1 LIYLIYL
8 LDIIIYAI
16 IVSAVSFLSIFLI
29 TPAFIK
35 YLNKKGKVVV
45 DYHKPGK
52 PNVPRPAGPVLL
64 IGLVISEITLY
75 FLILDVKII
84 SVLLTT
90 IIAFI
95 VGYIDD
101 VKTMP
106 GWFKPAALILAAI
119 PIIILGSHGDYLGL
133 IFDSAFIPIL
143 YILLILSIIP
153 IVGNT
158 INSIDVFN
166 GVASGFIIITMIP
179 LLVSVIL
186 FGSTNVFLMGLP
198 LLFGSIAI
206 YQYHKFP
213 SKIFLGDSGTLLLG
227 SMYASLSIVGNS
239 EIIGV
244 IALLPAVMNSFLF
257 LSSVKKIVEHRQVKT
272 RPVAV
277 CDDFRLMAS
286 KDSSAPATLVRLI
299 LARGPLTEQ
308 EIIRRIFILGTF
320 SSILAF
326 ISIVIQ
332 YSFMMGE
339 ISL

>member
-1 LIYLIYL
+1 MS
-8 LDIIIYAI
+8 AI
-16 IVSAVSFLSIFLI
+16 SFLIIFFI
-29 TPAFIK
+29 TPPFIE
-35 YLNKKGKVVV
+35 YLTKKGRVVL

-52 PNVPRPAGPVLL
+52 PKVPRPAGPVLL
-64 IGLVISEITLY
+64 MGIVISEIILY
-75 FLILDVKII
+75 FLISDVKII

-95 VGYIDD
+95 IGYIDD
-101 VKTMP
+101 LKTMP
-106 GWFKPAALILAAI
+106 GWFKPAALILAAV
-119 PIIILGSHGDYLGL
+119 PIIVLGTHGNYLNL

-166 GVASGFIIITMIP
+166 GVATGLIIITMIP
-179 LLVSVIL
+179 LLVGVIL
-186 FGSTNVFLMGLP
+186 FSNTNVFLIGLP
-198 LLFGSIAI
+198 LLFGCIAM
-206 YQYHKFP
+206 YHYHKYP

-227 SMYASLSIVGNS
+227 SMYAALSIVGNS

-272 RPVAV
+272 RPVTI

-286 KDSSAPATLVRLI
+286 KDISAPATLVRLI
-299 LARGPLTEQ
+299 LARGPLSEQ
-308 EIIRRIFILGTF
+308 EIITRIFILATF
-320 SSILAF
+320 SSLLAI
-326 ISIVIQ
+326 ISIGIQ
-332 YSFMMGE
+332 YAFMTGKL
-339 ISL
+339 SL

>member
-1 LIYLIYL
+1 LIYP
-8 LDIIIYAI
+8 LDIAIYGI
-16 IVSAVSFLSIFLI
+16 IVSAVSFLIIFFI
-29 TPAFIK
+29 TPVFIE
-35 YLNKKGKVVV
+35 YLTRKGRVVV

-52 PNVPRPAGPVLL
+52 PMVPRPAGPVLL
-64 IGLVISEITLY
+64 IGIVISEIILY

-95 VGYIDD
+95 IGYIDD
-101 VKTMP
+101 LKTMP

-119 PIIILGSHGDYLGL
+119 PIIVLGTHGNYLGL

-179 LLVSVIL
+179 LLVGVIL
-186 FGSTNVFLMGLP
+186 FSNTNVFLIGLP
-198 LLFGSIAI
+198 LLFGCIAI

-227 SMYASLSIVGNS
+227 SMYAGLSIVGNS

-272 RPVAV
+272 RPVTI

-286 KDSSAPATLVRLI
+286 KDNSAPATLVRLI
-299 LARGPLTEQ
+299 LARGPLSEQ
-308 EIIRRIFILGTF
+308 EIITRIFILATF
-320 SSILAF
+320 SSILAI
-326 ISIVIQ
+326 ISIGIQ
-332 YSFMMGE
+332 YAFMIGKL
-339 ISL
+339 SL

>member
-1 LIYLIYL
+1 
-8 LDIIIYAI
+8 
-16 IVSAVSFLSIFLI
+16 VSAISFLIVFFI
-29 TPAFIK
+29 TPAFIE
-35 YLNKKGKVVV
+35 YLTRKGRVVV

-52 PNVPRPAGPVLL
+52 PMVPRPAGPVLL
-64 IGLVISEITLY
+64 IGIVISEIILY

-95 VGYIDD
+95 IGYIDD
-101 VKTMP
+101 LKTMP

-119 PIIILGSHGDYLGL
+119 PIIVLGTHGNYLGL

-186 FGSTNVFLMGLP
+186 FSNTNVFLIGLP
-198 LLFGSIAI
+198 LLFGCIAI

-227 SMYASLSIVGNS
+227 SMYAGISIVGNS

-272 RPVAV
+272 RPVTI

-286 KDSSAPATLVRLI
+286 KDNSAPATLVRLI
-299 LARGPLTEQ
+299 LARGPLSEQ
-308 EIIRRIFILGTF
+308 EIITRIFILATF
-320 SSILAF
+320 SSILAI
-326 ISIVIQ
+326 ISIGIQ
-332 YSFMMGE
+332 YAFMIGKL
-339 ISL
+339 SL

>member
-1 LIYLIYL
+1 MNYP
-8 LDIIIYAI
+8 LDITIYGI
-16 IVSAVSFLSIFLI
+16 IVSAVSFLIVYFI
-29 TPAFIK
+29 TPAFIE
-35 YLNKKGKVVV
+35 YLTRKGRVVV

-52 PNVPRPAGPVLL
+52 PMVPRPAGPVLL
-64 IGLVISEITLY
+64 IGIVISEIILY

-95 VGYIDD
+95 IGYIDD
-101 VKTMP
+101 LKTMP

-119 PIIILGSHGDYLGL
+119 PIIVLGTHGNYLGL

-166 GVASGFIIITMIP
+166 GVATGFIIITMIP
-179 LLVSVIL
+179 LLVAVVL
-186 FGSTNVFLMGLP
+186 FSNTNVFLIGLP
-198 LLFGSIAI
+198 LLFGCIAM

-227 SMYASLSIVGNS
+227 SMYAALSIVGNS

-244 IALLPAVMNSFLF
+244 IALLTAVMNSFLF
-257 LSSVKKIVEHRQVKT
+257 LSSVKKIVEHRQVKL
-272 RPVAV
+272 RPVTI

-286 KDSSAPATLVRLI
+286 KDNSAPATLVRLI
-299 LARGPLTEQ
+299 LARGPLSEQ
-308 EIIRRIFILGTF
+308 EIITRIFILATF
-320 SSILAF
+320 SSILAI
-326 ISIVIQ
+326 ISIGIQ
-332 YSFMMGE
+332 YAIMIGKL
-339 ISL
+339 SL

>member
-1 LIYLIYL
+1 LNYPVDITIYG
-8 LDIIIYAI
+8 I
-16 IVSAVSFLSIFLI
+16 IVSAISFLIVFFI
-29 TPAFIK
+29 TPVFIK
-35 YLNKKGKVVV
+35 YLTKKGRVVV
-45 DYHKPGK
+45 DFHKPGK
-52 PNVPRPAGPVLL
+52 PKVPRPAGPVLL
-64 IGLVISEITLY
+64 MGIVISEIILY

-95 VGYIDD
+95 IGYIDD
-101 VKTMP
+101 LKTMP

-119 PIIILGSHGDYLGL
+119 PIIVLGTHGNYLNL

-166 GVASGFIIITMIP
+166 GVASGLIIITMIP
-179 LLVSVIL
+179 LLVGVIL
-186 FGSTNVFLMGLP
+186 FSNTNVFLIGLP
-198 LLFGSIAI
+198 LLFGCIAM
-206 YQYHKFP
+206 YQYHKYP

-227 SMYASLSIVGNS
+227 SMYAALSIVGNS

-272 RPVAV
+272 RPVTI

-286 KDSSAPATLVRLI
+286 KDNSAPATLVRLI
-299 LARGPLTEQ
+299 LARGPLSER
-308 EIIRRIFILGTF
+308 EIITRIFILATF
-320 SSILAF
+320 SSILAI
-326 ISIVIQ
+326 ISIGIQ
-332 YSFMMGE
+332 YAFMIGKL
-339 ISL
+339 SL

>member
-1 LIYLIYL
+1 MIYPFDITIYG
-8 LDIIIYAI
+8 I
-16 IVSAVSFLSIFLI
+16 IVSAISFLIVFFI
-29 TPAFIK
+29 TPSFIE
-35 YLNKKGKVVV
+35 YLTKKGRVVL

-52 PNVPRPAGPVLL
+52 PKVPRPAGPVLL
-64 IGLVISEITLY
+64 MGIVISEIILY
-75 FLILDVKII
+75 FLISDVKII

-95 VGYIDD
+95 IGYIDD
-101 VKTMP
+101 LKTMP
-106 GWFKPAALILAAI
+106 GWFKPAALILAAV
-119 PIIILGSHGDYLGL
+119 PIIVLGTHGNYLNL

-179 LLVSVIL
+179 LLVAVIL
-186 FGSTNVFLMGLP
+186 FSNTNVFLIGLP
-198 LLFGSIAI
+198 LLFGCIAM
-206 YQYHKFP
+206 YQYHKYP

-227 SMYASLSIVGNS
+227 SMYAALSIVGNS

-272 RPVAV
+272 RPVTI

-286 KDSSAPATLVRLI
+286 KDIRAPATLVRLI
-299 LARGPLTEQ
+299 LARGPLSEQ
-308 EIIRRIFILGTF
+308 EIITRIFILGTF
-320 SSILAF
+320 SSLLAI
-326 ISIVIQ
+326 ISIGIQ
-332 YSFMMGE
+332 YAFMMGKL
-339 ISL
+339 SL

>member
-1 LIYLIYL
+1 M
-8 LDIIIYAI
+8 
-16 IVSAVSFLSIFLI
+16 SAVSFLIVYFI
-29 TPAFIK
+29 TPAFIE
-35 YLNKKGKVVV
+35 YLTRKGRVVV

-52 PNVPRPAGPVLL
+52 PMVPRPAGPVLL
-64 IGLVISEITLY
+64 IGIVISEIILY

-95 VGYIDD
+95 IGYIDD
-101 VKTMP
+101 LKTMP

-119 PIIILGSHGDYLGL
+119 PIIVLGTHGNYLGL

-166 GVASGFIIITMIP
+166 GVATGFIIITMIP
-179 LLVSVIL
+179 LLVAVVL
-186 FGSTNVFLMGLP
+186 FSNTNVFLIGLP
-198 LLFGSIAI
+198 LLFGCIAM

-227 SMYASLSIVGNS
+227 SMYAALSIVGNS

-272 RPVAV
+272 RPVTI

-286 KDSSAPATLVRLI
+286 KDKSAPATLVRLI
-299 LARGPLTEQ
+299 LARGPLSEQ
-308 EIIRRIFILGTF
+308 EIITRIFILATF
-320 SSILAF
+320 SSILAI
-326 ISIVIQ
+326 ISIGIQ
-332 YSFMMGE
+332 YAIMIGKL
-339 ISL
+339 SL

>member
-1 LIYLIYL
+1 MIYP
-8 LDIIIYAI
+8 LDIAIYGI
-16 IVSAVSFLSIFLI
+16 IVSAISFLIVFFI
-29 TPAFIK
+29 TPAFIE
-35 YLNKKGKVVV
+35 YLSRKGRVVV

-52 PNVPRPAGPVLL
+52 PMVPRPAGPVLL
-64 IGLVISEITLY
+64 IGIVISEIILY

-95 VGYIDD
+95 IGYIDD
-101 VKTMP
+101 LKTMP

-119 PIIILGSHGDYLGL
+119 PIIVLGTHGNYLGL

-186 FGSTNVFLMGLP
+186 FSNTNVFLIGLP
-198 LLFGSIAI
+198 LLFGCIAM

-227 SMYASLSIVGNS
+227 SMYAGISIVGNS

-257 LSSVKKIVEHRQVKT
+257 LSSVKKIVEHREVKT
-272 RPVAV
+272 RPVTI

-286 KDSSAPATLVRLI
+286 KDNSAPATLVRLI
-299 LARGPLTEQ
+299 LARGPLSEQ
-308 EIIRRIFILGTF
+308 EIITRIFILATF
-320 SSILAF
+320 SSILAI
-326 ISIVIQ
+326 ISIGIQ
-332 YSFMMGE
+332 YAFMIGKL
-339 ISL
+339 SL

>member
-1 LIYLIYL
+1 
-8 LDIIIYAI
+8 
-16 IVSAVSFLSIFLI
+16 VSAISFLIVFFI
-29 TPAFIK
+29 TPPFIE
-35 YLNKKGKVVV
+35 YLSRKGRVVV

-52 PNVPRPAGPVLL
+52 PMVPRPAGPVLL
-64 IGLVISEITLY
+64 IGIVISEIILY

-84 SVLLTT
+84 SILLTT

-95 VGYIDD
+95 IGYIDD
-101 VKTMP
+101 LKAMP

-119 PIIILGSHGDYLGL
+119 PIIVLGTHGNYLGL

-186 FGSTNVFLMGLP
+186 FSNTNVFLIGLP
-198 LLFGSIAI
+198 LLFGCIAM

-227 SMYASLSIVGNS
+227 SMYAGISIVGNS

-257 LSSVKKIVEHRQVKT
+257 LSSVKKIVEHREVKT
-272 RPVAV
+272 RPVTI
-277 CDDFRLMAS
+277 CGDFRLMAS
-286 KDSSAPATLVRLI
+286 KDNSAPATLVRLI
-299 LARGPLTEQ
+299 LARGPLSEQ
-308 EIIRRIFILGTF
+308 EIITRIFILATF
-320 SSILAF
+320 SSILAI
-326 ISIVIQ
+326 ISIGIQ
-332 YSFMMGE
+332 YAFVIGKL
-339 ISL
+339 SL

>member
-1 LIYLIYL
+1 MIYP
-8 LDIIIYAI
+8 LDIAIYGI
-16 IVSAVSFLSIFLI
+16 IVSAISFLIVFFI
-29 TPAFIK
+29 TPAFIE
-35 YLNKKGKVVV
+35 YLTRKGRVVV

-52 PNVPRPAGPVLL
+52 PMVPRPAGPVLL
-64 IGLVISEITLY
+64 IGIVISEIILY

-95 VGYIDD
+95 IGYIDD
-101 VKTMP
+101 LKTMP

-119 PIIILGSHGDYLGL
+119 PIIVLGTHGNYLGL

-186 FGSTNVFLMGLP
+186 FSNTNVFLIGLP
-198 LLFGSIAI
+198 LLFGCIAM

-227 SMYASLSIVGNS
+227 SMYAGISIVGNS

-257 LSSVKKIVEHRQVKT
+257 LSSVKKIVEHREVKT
-272 RPVAV
+272 RPVTI

-286 KDSSAPATLVRLI
+286 KDNSAPATLVRLI
-299 LARGPLTEQ
+299 LARGPLSEQ
-308 EIIRRIFILGTF
+308 EIITRIFILASF
-320 SSILAF
+320 SSILAI
-326 ISIVIQ
+326 ISIGIQ
-332 YSFMMGE
+332 YAFMIGKL
-339 ISL
+339 SL

>member
-1 LIYLIYL
+1 MS
-8 LDIIIYAI
+8 AI
-16 IVSAVSFLSIFLI
+16 SFLIVFFI
-29 TPAFIK
+29 TPAFIE
-35 YLNKKGKVVV
+35 YLTRKGRVVV

-52 PNVPRPAGPVLL
+52 PMVPRPAGPVLL
-64 IGLVISEITLY
+64 IGIVISEIILY

-95 VGYIDD
+95 IGYIDD
-101 VKTMP
+101 LKTMP

-119 PIIILGSHGDYLGL
+119 PIIVLGTHGNYLGL

-186 FGSTNVFLMGLP
+186 FSNTNVFLIGLP
-198 LLFGSIAI
+198 LLFGCIAM

-227 SMYASLSIVGNS
+227 SMYAGISIVGNS

-257 LSSVKKIVEHRQVKT
+257 LSSVKKIVEHREVKT
-272 RPVAV
+272 RPVTI

-286 KDSSAPATLVRLI
+286 KDNSAPATLVRLI
-299 LARGPLTEQ
+299 LARGPLSEQ
-308 EIIRRIFILGTF
+308 EIITRIFILATF
-320 SSILAF
+320 SSILAI
-326 ISIVIQ
+326 ISIGIQ
-332 YSFMMGE
+332 YAFMIGKL
-339 ISL
+339 SL

>member
-1 LIYLIYL
+1 LIYP
-8 LDIIIYAI
+8 LDIAIYGI
-16 IVSAVSFLSIFLI
+16 IVSAISFLIVFFI
-29 TPAFIK
+29 TPAFIQ
-35 YLNKKGKVVV
+35 YLSRKGRVVV

-52 PNVPRPAGPVLL
+52 PMVPRPAGPVLL
-64 IGLVISEITLY
+64 IGIVISEIILY

-95 VGYIDD
+95 IGYIDD
-101 VKTMP
+101 LKTMP

-119 PIIILGSHGDYLGL
+119 PIIVLGTHGNYLGL

-186 FGSTNVFLMGLP
+186 FSNTNVFLIGLP
-198 LLFGSIAI
+198 LLFGCIAM

-227 SMYASLSIVGNS
+227 SMYAALSIVGNS

-272 RPVAV
+272 RPVTI

-286 KDSSAPATLVRLI
+286 KDNRAPATLVRLI
-299 LARGPLTEQ
+299 LARGPLSEQ
-308 EIIRRIFILGTF
+308 EIITRIFILATF
-320 SSILAF
+320 SSILAI
-326 ISIVIQ
+326 ISIGIQ
-332 YSFMMGE
+332 YAFMIGKL
-339 ISL
+339 SL

>member
-1 LIYLIYL
+1 M
-8 LDIIIYAI
+8 AI
-16 IVSAVSFLSIFLI
+16 IFT
-29 TPAFIK
+29 TPVFIK

-64 IGLVISEITLY
+64 IGIVISEIILY
-75 FLILDVKII
+75 VLIPDTKII
-84 SVLLTT
+84 AVLLTT

-95 VGYIDD
+95 IGYIDD
-101 VKTMP
+101 LKTMP

-119 PIIILGSHGDYLGL
+119 PMIVLGSHGHSLGL

-143 YILLILSIIP
+143 YIPLILAIIP

-179 LLVSVIL
+179 LLASVIL
-186 FGSTNVFLMGLP
+186 FGNVTVFLMGLP
-198 LLFGSIAI
+198 LLFGTLAI
-206 YQYHKFP
+206 YQYHKYP
-213 SKIFLGDSGTLLLG
+213 SRIFLGDSGTLLLG
-227 SMYASLSIVGNS
+227 SMYAGLSIAGNS

-272 RPVAV
+272 RPVSISE
-277 CDDFRLMAS
+277 DFKLVAS
-286 KDSSAPATLVRLI
+286 KEPSAPATLVRLI
-299 LARGPLTEQ
+299 LARGSMSEQ
-308 EIIRRIFILGTF
+308 EIITKILILATF
-320 SSILAF
+320 SSVLAF
-326 ISIVIQ
+326 ITIVIQ
-332 YSFMMGE
+332 YFFIKGM

>member
-1 LIYLIYL
+1 MNYP
-8 LDIIIYAI
+8 LDITIYGI
-16 IVSAVSFLSIFLI
+16 IVSAVSFLIVYFI
-29 TPAFIK
+29 TPAFIE
-35 YLNKKGKVVV
+35 YLTRKGRVVI

-52 PNVPRPAGPVLL
+52 PMVPRPAGPVLL
-64 IGLVISEITLY
+64 IGIVISEIILY

-95 VGYIDD
+95 IGYIDD
-101 VKTMP
+101 LKTMP

-119 PIIILGSHGDYLGL
+119 PIIVLGTHGNYLGL

-166 GVASGFIIITMIP
+166 GVATGFIIITMIP
-179 LLVSVIL
+179 LLVAVVL
-186 FGSTNVFLMGLP
+186 FSNTNVFLIGLP
-198 LLFGSIAI
+198 LLFGSIAM

-227 SMYASLSIVGNS
+227 SMYAGLSIVGNS

-257 LSSVKKIVEHRQVKT
+257 LSSVKKIVEHRQVKI
-272 RPVAV
+272 RPVTI

-286 KDSSAPATLVRLI
+286 KDKSAPATLVRLI
-299 LARGPLTEQ
+299 LARGPLSEQ
-308 EIIRRIFILGTF
+308 EIITRIFILATF
-320 SSILAF
+320 SSILAI
-326 ISIVIQ
+326 ISIGIQ
-332 YSFMMGE
+332 YAFMIGKL
-339 ISL
+339 SL

>member
-1 LIYLIYL
+1 LIYP
-8 LDIIIYAI
+8 LDIAIYGI
-16 IVSAVSFLSIFLI
+16 IVSAISFLIVFFI
-29 TPAFIK
+29 TPPFIE
-35 YLNKKGKVVV
+35 YLTKKGRVVL

-52 PNVPRPAGPVLL
+52 PKVPRPAGPVLL
-64 IGLVISEITLY
+64 MGIVISEIILY
-75 FLILDVKII
+75 FIISDVKII

-95 VGYIDD
+95 IGYIDD
-101 VKTMP
+101 LKTMP
-106 GWFKPAALILAAI
+106 GWFKPAALILAAT
-119 PIIILGSHGDYLGL
+119 PIIVLGTHGNYLNL

-166 GVASGFIIITMIP
+166 GVATGLIIITMIP
-179 LLVSVIL
+179 LLVGVIL
-186 FGSTNVFLMGLP
+186 FSNTNVFLIGLP
-198 LLFGSIAI
+198 LLFGCIAM
-206 YQYHKFP
+206 YQYHKYP

-227 SMYASLSIVGNS
+227 SMYAALSIVGNS

-272 RPVAV
+272 RPVTI

-286 KDSSAPATLVRLI
+286 KDNSAPATLVRLI
-299 LARGPLTEQ
+299 LARGPLSEQ
-308 EIIRRIFILGTF
+308 EIITRIFILATF
-320 SSILAF
+320 SSLLAI
-326 ISIVIQ
+326 ISIGIQ
-332 YSFMMGE
+332 YAFMMGKL
-339 ISL
+339 SL

>member
-1 LIYLIYL
+1 M
-8 LDIIIYAI
+8 
-16 IVSAVSFLSIFLI
+16 VSAISFLIIFFV
-29 TPAFIK
+29 TPPFIK

-64 IGLVISEITLY
+64 IGLVIGEIILY

-95 VGYIDD
+95 IGYIDD

-179 LLVSVIL
+179 LLVSLIL
-186 FGSTNVFLMGLP
+186 FGSTSVFLMGLP
-198 LLFGSIAI
+198 LLSGSIAI

-227 SMYASLSIVGNS
+227 SMYAGLSIVGNS

-272 RPVAV
+272 RPVTI

-299 LARGPLTEQ
+299 LARGPLSEQ
-308 EIIRRIFILGTF
+308 EIITRIFILATF

-326 ISIVIQ
+326 ITIVIQ

>member
-1 LIYLIYL
+1 MIYP
-8 LDIIIYAI
+8 LDIAIYGI
-16 IVSAVSFLSIFLI
+16 IVSAVSFLIIFFI
-29 TPAFIK
+29 TPVFIE
-35 YLNKKGKVVV
+35 YLTRKGRVVV

-52 PNVPRPAGPVLL
+52 PMVPRPAGPVLL
-64 IGLVISEITLY
+64 IGIVISEIILY

-95 VGYIDD
+95 IGYIDD
-101 VKTMP
+101 LKTMP

-119 PIIILGSHGDYLGL
+119 PIIVLGTHGNYLGL

-186 FGSTNVFLMGLP
+186 FSNTNVFLIGLP
-198 LLFGSIAI
+198 LLFGCIAI

-227 SMYASLSIVGNS
+227 SMYAGLSIVGNS

-272 RPVAV
+272 RPVTI

-286 KDSSAPATLVRLI
+286 KDNSAPATLVRLI
-299 LARGPLTEQ
+299 LARGPLSER
-308 EIIRRIFILGTF
+308 EIITRIFILATF
-320 SSILAF
+320 SSILAI
-326 ISIVIQ
+326 ISIGIQ
-332 YSFMMGE
+332 YAFMIGKL
-339 ISL
+339 SL

>member
-1 LIYLIYL
+1 M
-8 LDIIIYAI
+8 
-16 IVSAVSFLSIFLI
+16 SAVSFLIVFFI
-29 TPAFIK
+29 TPAFIE
-35 YLNKKGKVVV
+35 YLTRKGRVVV

-52 PNVPRPAGPVLL
+52 PMVPRPAGPVLL
-64 IGLVISEITLY
+64 IGIVISEIILY

-95 VGYIDD
+95 IGYIDD
-101 VKTMP
+101 LKTMP

-119 PIIILGSHGDYLGL
+119 PIIVLGTHGNYLGL

-166 GVASGFIIITMIP
+166 GVATGFIIITMIP
-179 LLVSVIL
+179 LLVAVVL
-186 FGSTNVFLMGLP
+186 FSNTNVFLIGLP
-198 LLFGSIAI
+198 LLFGSIAM

-227 SMYASLSIVGNS
+227 SMYAGLSIVGNS

-272 RPVAV
+272 RPVTI

-299 LARGPLTEQ
+299 LARGPLSEQ
-308 EIIRRIFILGTF
+308 EIITRIFILATF
-320 SSILAF
+320 SSILAI
-326 ISIVIQ
+326 ISIGIQ
-332 YSFMMGE
+332 YAFMIGKL
-339 ISL
+339 SL

>member
-1 LIYLIYL
+1 MIYP
-8 LDIIIYAI
+8 LDIAIYGI
-16 IVSAVSFLSIFLI
+16 IVSAISFLIVFFI
-29 TPAFIK
+29 TPAFIE
-35 YLNKKGKVVV
+35 YLTRKGRVVV

-52 PNVPRPAGPVLL
+52 PMIPRPAGPVLL
-64 IGLVISEITLY
+64 IGIVISEIILY

-95 VGYIDD
+95 IGYIDD
-101 VKTMP
+101 LKTMP

-119 PIIILGSHGDYLGL
+119 PIIVLGTHGNYLGL

-186 FGSTNVFLMGLP
+186 FSNTNVFLIGLP
-198 LLFGSIAI
+198 LLFGCIAM

-227 SMYASLSIVGNS
+227 SMYAGISIVGNS

-257 LSSVKKIVEHRQVKT
+257 LSSVKKIVEHREVKT
-272 RPVAV
+272 RPVTI

-286 KDSSAPATLVRLI
+286 KDNSAPATLVRLI
-299 LARGPLTEQ
+299 LARGPLSEQ
-308 EIIRRIFILGTF
+308 EIITRIFILASF
-320 SSILAF
+320 SSILAI
-326 ISIVIQ
+326 ISIGIQ
-332 YSFMMGE
+332 YTFMIGKL
-339 ISL
+339 SL

>member
-1 LIYLIYL
+1 MIYP
-8 LDIIIYAI
+8 LDVVIYAI

-29 TPAFIK
+29 TPTFIK
-35 YLNKKGKVVV
+35 YLNKNGRLVV

-64 IGLVISEITLY
+64 IGLVISEIILY

-95 VGYIDD
+95 IGYIDD

-227 SMYASLSIVGNS
+227 SMYAALSIVGNS
-239 EIIGV
+239 EIIAV
-244 IALLPAVMNSFLF
+244 IAILPAVMNSFLF

-272 RPVAV
+272 RPVTI

-286 KDSSAPATLVRLI
+286 KESSAPATLVRLI

-308 EIIRRIFILGTF
+308 EIITRIFILATF

-332 YSFMMGE
+332 YSFMMGK